1 MMIRIIKITVS
12 FVYLAVFGLFRLIK
26 RIIGR
31 PVRPFCVTLY
41 YHDVTNEQ
49 KEKFTRQLDMIQKN
63 SKVVPADIAEL
74 DKDAKLYSVLTFD
87 DGFKS
92 LLITAIPQMA
102 ERKIPAT
109 IFVPSGFVDKN
120 ADWDMEDTCADRSK
134 QIMSETDLK
143 NLDADLIKIG
153 SHTVSHAKLT
163 MLDQENIKYQLLN
176 SKQQLE
182 QILGYSVTMFSFPYG
197 AFNNHIIETAKQ
209 AGYYRVFTIIPDWS
223 MTVSDEFISGRVAAS
238 PDDWPVEL
246 WLKLNGAFRWMVLAS
261 KMKQKTKQLIMKSKG
276 DNCE

>member
-74 DKDAKLYSVLTFD
+74 DKDVKLYSVLTFD